1 MANNARL
8 LGAQTAAANVRGKI
22 LIVDDESDSRQIFRD
37 MLSGLGY
44 DVIDAS
50 SGLSALLTIR
60 DQGVIDLVIT
70 DYQMPDMNG
79 LEFVEQVRRLLPV
92 VPIIM
97 ITAYGSIET
106 YIRSQCLSVFEYIN
120 KPVQK
125 REFNVIVKAALNNHT
140 NRHEGLS
147 TW

>member
-1 MANNARL
+1 MAGNAQS
-8 LGAQTAAANVRGKI
+8 LGVQTASTDVKKKI
-22 LIVDDESDSRQIFRD
+22 FIVDDEADSRQIFRD

-44 DVIDAS
+44 DVIDAP
-50 SGLSALLTIR
+50 SGTSALLTIR
-60 DQGVIDLVIT
+60 DKCDIDLIVT

-79 LEFVEQVRRLLPV
+79 LEFVERVRRLLPT

-125 REFNVIVKAALNNHT
+125 RELHVIVKAALNNRI
-140 NRHEGLS
+140 NDQGV
-147 TW
+147 